1 MTKFEDPYNNVIQF
15 PIKAVP
21 KFGFER
27 ATIDK
32 DKKRDSMEHRGQMT
46 LFEPPNEGEVVRLPM
61 SPFAEAFLLDEQGD
75 PRAVE
80 SYRKAIAEEDCIP
93 DAYCNLGIMQSKE
106 GSSAPA
112 FDSFTNALKHDPR
125 HFESHYNLGNLYFE
139 SDNMRLARVHY
150 EFAAE
155 IRPTVPY
162 VYFNLGLLYALDQ
175 NFKASIDALT
185 KYKEYAPEDDTRQV
199 DELITSI
206 KLSIASQS

>member
-1 MTKFEDPYNNVIQF
+1 MSKFEDPYNNVIQF

-27 ATIDK
+27 ATLDK
-32 DKKRDSMEHRGQMT
+32 GKQRDQMEGQGQMS
-46 LFEPPNEGEVVRLPM
+46 LFQKPEGGDVVKLPM
-61 SPFAEAFLLDEQGD
+61 SPFAEAYLLDEQGD

-80 SYRKAIAEEDCIP
+80 AYRNAIAEEDCVS

-106 GSSAPA
+106 GTAPAA
-112 FDSFTNALKHDPR
+112 FDSFTHALKFDPR

-139 SDNMRLARVHY
+139 SDDMRLARVHY

-155 IRPTVPY
+155 IRPAFPY
-162 VYFNLGLLYALDQ
+162 VYFNLGLLYALDE
-175 NFKASIDALT
+175 NFKASIEALT
-185 KYKEYAPEDDTRQV
+185 KYKDLAPEDDTRQV

-206 KLSIASQS
+206 KLSMASQS